1 MVGVKEV
8 EDLTELKKTPLY
20 DLHIKNKAKMVPF
33 AGYAMPVQYQD
44 GIVAEHNHCRKYAG
58 LFDVSHMG
66 QCCFFGKN
74 VAKIFEEI
82 VPSDFVSLSEGKQKY
97 TLLTNQY
104 GGIEDD
110 LMVANL
116 GDYYYAVVNAS
127 RKDNDFAYMNN
138 HFSGKCDFEIW
149 ADRALLALQG
159 PYAGEVMA
167 KIVPQTIEMKFMDA
181 ARIEIEGLK
190 CIVTRTGYTGE
201 DGFEISVKADKA
213 TELAEL
219 ILKDDNVK
227 LIGLGARDTLRL
239 EAGLC
244 LYGNDINQHTSPI
257 EANLKWAVSKSRR
270 ENGGFVGDKVILQQL
285 ESGVSKLLVGVKPVG
300 KAPAR
305 AHTPILSS
313 DGIVIGEITSGTFS
327 PTLSEP
333 IAMGYVNVRHA
344 NSGTKVFLE
353 VRGKQMDAEVV
364 ALPFVAH
371 NYKR

>member
-1 MVGVKEV
+1 V
-8 EDLTELKKTPLY
+8 EDLTDLKKTPLY

-33 AGYAMPVQYQD
+33 AGYEMPVQYQD
-44 GIVAEHNHCRKYAG
+44 GIVAEHNHCRKYAA

-66 QCCFFGKN
+66 QCGFFGKDA
-74 VAKIFEEI
+74 AKLFEEI
-82 VPSDFVSLSEGKQKY
+82 VPSDFVSLPEGKQKY
-97 TLLTNQY
+97 TLLTNQN

-127 RKDNDFAYMNN
+127 RKDDDFAYMNN

-159 PYAGEVMA
+159 PCASEIMA
-167 KIVPQTIEMKFMDA
+167 KIAPQTLEMKFMDA
-181 ARIEIEGLK
+181 ARIEVAGFK

-201 DGFEISVKADKA
+201 DGFEISVRADKA
-213 TELAEL
+213 TELAET
-219 ILKDDNVK
+219 ILGDDRVK
-227 LIGLGARDTLRL
+227 LAGLGARDTLRL

-244 LYGNDINQHTSPI
+244 LYGNDINNHTSPI

-270 ENGGFVGDKVILQQL
+270 EKGGFVGDKIILQQIS
-285 ESGVSKLLVGVKPVG
+285 SGVSKLLVGIKPIG

-313 DGIVIGEITSGTFS
+313 DGVVIGEISSGTFS
-327 PTLSEP
+327 PTLGEP
-333 IAMGYVNVRHA
+333 IAMGYVNIRHS
-344 NSGTKVFLE
+344 NVGTKVFLE